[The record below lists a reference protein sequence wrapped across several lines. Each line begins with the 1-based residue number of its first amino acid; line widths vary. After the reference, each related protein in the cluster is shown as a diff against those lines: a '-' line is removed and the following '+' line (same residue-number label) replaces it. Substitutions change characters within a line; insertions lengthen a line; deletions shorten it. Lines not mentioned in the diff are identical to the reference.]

1 MHPQN
6 FTTKSQEAIQRAHYI
21 ASEAGQQQLDPLH
34 LLTALLDQE
43 GGVVLALMQ
52 KLGIDSDALKS
63 RVRSETSRLPR
74 IAIAGMGN
82 FGQIYLTQDM
92 AHVLDHAAK
101 AAQQLKDEYIST
113 EHLLLALIA
122 VKTRAATVLEL
133 FGITHEKI
141 LEILAKVRGT
151 QRVDSP
157 EPEARYQALE
167 KYAMN
172 LTKLARQE
180 KLDPVIGRDEEI
192 RRVMQVLSRR
202 TKNNPVLLGEP
213 GTGKT
218 AIIEGLAQRI
228 VSGDVP
234 ESLRDKE
241 LIALDLGS
249 LVAGTKFRGEF
260 EERLKA
266 VIKEIKQA
274 AGKIILFIDELHT
287 LVGAG
292 AIEGALDAS
301 NMLKPA
307 LARGELHAI
316 GATTLKEYQKYI
328 EKDAALE
335 RRFQPI
341 IVGEPSTE
349 DTIAILRGVKEK
361 YEVHHGVRITDAAL
375 VAAAML
381 SQRYITDRH
390 LPDKAIDLVDEAT
403 SAIRMEIDS
412 MPVELDQLKRTQRK
426 LEIERTALMNEKDD
440 ASKERLKIVEK
451 ELADSIERSQA
462 IEVQWKQEKEAIA
475 KIREAKKTMDGA
487 RQEAEVA
494 ERRGDLQKVAEIR
507 YGRIPQLEKEIQ
519 KFEKAL
525 RQLEI
530 KIGHRILKEEV
541 TESDIARVVS
551 RWTGIPVEKM
561 LEGEMQKLVHA
572 EAELQKHV
580 IGQDDAI
587 RSVANALRRSRAGI
601 SEEGKPIGTFLFIG
615 PTGVGKTEL
624 AKALA
629 EFMFNTKDAL
639 VRMDMSEYME
649 KHSVARMIGS
659 PPGYV
664 GYDEGG
670 QLTEIIRRR
679 PYSVVL
685 FDEIEKA
692 HPEVFNIL
700 LQILDEGHL
709 TDGKGRKVNFK
720 NTIIIMTS
728 NLGNQVIREY
738 AIGFAQGNEQKDNSA
753 ERQKEMNERIM
764 KILRDNFKLEFLN
777 RIDEIIVFRSLSAE
791 HITRIVDLQLEH
803 VQKRLDEKRITVNVT
818 SDAKKFLAEKGF
830 DPMYGARPLKRI
842 IQTHILDV
850 LAQAIVQGKMH
861 EGQGALIDM
870 KDGVIT
876 LKPNKVRKSGEA
888 GSGSAGK
895 EKVLAEVKK

>member
-1 MHPQN
+1 MNPQN

-34 LLTALLDQE
+34 VLLALLEQD
-43 GGVVLALMQ
+43 GGVVPAILQ
-52 KLGIDSDALKS
+52 KMGVDADALKS
-63 RVRSETSRLPR
+63 RTRVEISRLPR
-74 IAIAGMGN
+74 IAIAGVGN

-101 AAQQLKDEYIST
+101 TTQQLKDEYIST
-113 EHLLLALIA
+113 EHLLLALLGT
-122 VKTRAATVLEL
+122 KSRAASLLEL
-133 FGITHEKI
+133 VGLTNEKV

-241 LIALDLGS
+241 LIALDLGA

-266 VIKEIKQA
+266 VVKEIKQA
-274 AGKIILFIDELHT
+274 GGKVLLFIDELHT

-341 IVGEPSTE
+341 IVGEPSNE
-349 DTIAILRGVKEK
+349 DTIAILRGIKEK

-375 VAAAML
+375 VAAATL
-381 SQRYITDRH
+381 SQRYITDRY

-426 LEIERTALMNEKDD
+426 LEIERTALMSEKDD
-440 ASKERLKIVEK
+440 ASKERLKNVEK
-451 ELADSIERSQA
+451 ELADSIERSQG
-462 IEVQWKQEKEAIA
+462 IEVQWRQEKEVIA
-475 KIREAKKTMDGA
+475 KIREARKAMDAA

-507 YGRIPQLEKEIQ
+507 YGRIPQSEKEIQ
-519 KFEKAL
+519 KLEKGL

-530 KIGHRILKEEV
+530 KVGHRILKEEV

-551 RWTGIPVEKM
+551 RWTGIPIEKM

-572 EAELQKHV
+572 EEELEKNV
-580 IGQDDAI
+580 IGQNEAI
-587 RSVANALRRSRAGI
+587 SAVANALRRSRAGI
-601 SEEGKPIGTFLFIG
+601 GEEGKPIGSFLFIG

-629 EFMFNTKDAL
+629 DFMFNTKDAL
-639 VRMDMSEYME
+639 VRVDMSEYME
-649 KHSVARMIGS
+649 KHSVARLIGS

-664 GYDEGG
+664 GYEEGG
-670 QLTEIIRRR
+670 QLTETIRRR
-679 PYSVVL
+679 PYAVVL

-709 TDGKGRKVNFK
+709 TDGKGRKINFK

-738 AIGFAQGNEQKDNSA
+738 AIGFAQGNEQKDNTT

-777 RIDEIIVFRSLSAE
+777 RIDETIVFHSLSEIHLA
-791 HITRIVDLQLEH
+791 RIVDLQLTH
-803 VQKRLDEKRITVNVT
+803 VQKRLDDKRITISVAD
-818 SDAKKFLAEKGF
+818 DAKKFLAEKGF
-830 DPMYGARPLKRI
+830 DPIYGARPLKRI
-842 IQTHILDV
+842 IQTHILDA

-861 EGQGALIDM
+861 DGQSAAIEVANGA
-870 KDGVIT
+870 IT
-876 LKPNKVRKSGEA
+876 LKPTKAVKR
-888 GSGSAGK
+888 
-895 EKVLAEVKK
+895 EKVLAEAKK

>member
-1 MHPQN
+1 MQQNN
-6 FTTKSQEAIQRAHYI
+6 FTTKSQEAIQRAHYL

-34 LLTALLDQE
+34 LMLALLEQE
-43 GGVVLALMQ
+43 GGVVPAILQ
-52 KLGIDSDALKS
+52 KMLIDNDALKS
-63 RVRSETSRLPR
+63 RTRTELSRIPR
-74 IAIAGMGN
+74 IAIAGIGN
-82 FGQIYLTQDM
+82 FAQIYLTQDM
-92 AHVLDHAAK
+92 AHVLDFAAK
-101 AAQQLKDEYIST
+101 SALQLKDEYIST
-113 EHLLLALIA
+113 EHLFLALIS
-122 VKTRAATVLEL
+122 VKGRAASLLEL
-133 FGITHEKI
+133 FGLTSEKV

-172 LTKLARQE
+172 LTKMARQE

-241 LIALDLGS
+241 LIALDLGA

-266 VIKEIKQA
+266 VVKEIKQA
-274 AGKIILFIDELHT
+274 GGKVLLFIDELHT

-349 DTIAILRGVKEK
+349 DTIAILRGIKEK
-361 YEVHHGVRITDAAL
+361 YEVHHGVRITDSAL
-375 VAAAML
+375 VAAATL
-381 SQRYITDRH
+381 SQRYITDRF

-426 LEIERTALMNEKDD
+426 LEIERTALMSEKDD
-440 ASKERLKIVEK
+440 ASKERLKNVEK
-451 ELADSIERSQA
+451 ELADSIERSQG
-462 IEVQWKQEKEAIA
+462 IEVQWRQEKEVIA
-475 KIREAKKTMDGA
+475 KIREARKAMDAA

-507 YGRIPQLEKEIQ
+507 YGRIPQSEKEIQ
-519 KFEKAL
+519 KLEKGL

-572 EAELQKHV
+572 EDELEKHV
-580 IGQDDAI
+580 VGQTDAI
-587 RSVANALRRSRAGI
+587 KSVANALRRSRAGI
-601 SEEGKPIGTFLFIG
+601 GEEGKPIGSFLFIG

-629 EFMFNTKDAL
+629 DFMFNTKDAL
-639 VRMDMSEYME
+639 VRVDMSEYME
-649 KHSVARMIGS
+649 KHSIARLVGS

-664 GYDEGG
+664 GYEEGG
-670 QLTEIIRRR
+670 QLTEVIRRR
-679 PYSVVL
+679 PYAVVL

-738 AIGFAQGNEQKDNSA
+738 AIGFAQGNEQKDNTT

-777 RIDEIIVFRSLSAE
+777 RIDETIVFRSLSQE
-791 HITRIVDLQLEH
+791 HIAHIVDLQLAK
-803 VQKRLDEKRITVNVT
+803 VQKRLDDKRITISV
-818 SDAKKFLAEKGF
+818 SDDAKKFLAEKGF
-830 DPMYGARPLKRI
+830 DPIYGARPLKRI
-842 IQTHILDV
+842 IQTHILDA
-850 LAQAIVQGKMH
+850 LAQSIVQGKMH
-861 EGQGALIDM
+861 DGQSAFIEMHDGAIS
-870 KDGVIT
+870 
-876 LKPNKVRKSGEA
+876 LKPTKPVKR
-888 GSGSAGK
+888 
-895 EKVLAEVKK
+895 EKVLAEAKK